1 MITVRLPSASQRNS
15 GRNPFTSRSMRISAV
30 AAVAAGAVVLA
41 GCTPAQNDDGAEDQT
56 VTVWHYFSDENQV
69 KILEDYKAMFE
80 EANPDVVVEN
90 VYVPYDQMVP
100 NLLTS
105 ATSSNGPDV
114 VVFNGGDATTLAL
127 GGALAPL
134 DEQWAGYADADQYAD
149 ALLRSLDGTLYATSG
164 YVNLLGLWYNQDVL
178 DAVGVEP
185 PTTLDEL
192 NAALDEVVAA
202 GYQGITLTGVP
213 NGQSEWQAYP
223 WMSAFGFDYA
233 DPQREPLVEAFTM
246 AQEWVSSGAL
256 SGEAVT
262 WDQTVPFQ
270 VFAAGDVAF
279 AENGNWQRGTAESTA
294 SFEYGVVPLPVGD
307 EGGVYMGGE
316 GLGIGAFADSP
327 TLAWKYL
334 EETYLSVDGQLIA
347 LETVGSIPARA
358 DAAQTEEVTSDPLI
372 AAFAETIATSG
383 QAYPPAVVP
392 AESASDLGL
401 EVGTVWSAVLA
412 GQLTPEDAADQVL
425 AIVAELIK

>member
-1 MITVRLPSASQRNS
+1 MNTVHPSSAFGRPS
-15 GRNPFTSRSMRISAV
+15 GKNPFTSRSLRMSAT
-30 AAVAAGAVVLA
+30 AVIAAAGLVLV
-41 GCTPAQNDDGAEDQT
+41 GCAPAQDSGGAEDQT

-69 KILEDYKAMFE
+69 KILDDYKAMFE
-80 EANPDVVVEN
+80 ETNPEMTVEN

-100 NLLTS
+100 NLLKS
-105 ATSSNGPDV
+105 ATSSDGPDV
-114 VVFNGGDATTLAL
+114 VVFNGGDATTLAV

-134 DEQWAGYADADQYAD
+134 DDQWAAYADAGQYSD

-178 DAVGVEP
+178 DAVGIDP

-192 NAALDEVVAA
+192 NVALDEVVAA

-233 DPQREPLVEAFTM
+233 DPQREPLIKAFTM

-256 SGEAVT
+256 SAEAVT

-270 VFAAGDVAF
+270 TFAAGNVAF

-294 SFEYGVVPLPVGD
+294 SFNYGVVPLPVGD
-307 EGGVYMGGE
+307 KGGVYMGGE
-316 GLGIGAFADSP
+316 GLSIGAFADSP

-334 EETYLSVDGQLIA
+334 EETYLSVEGQLIA
-347 LETVGSIPARA
+347 LKTVGSIPARA
-358 DAAQTEEVTSDPLI
+358 DAAQTDEVTSDPLI

-383 QAYPPAVVP
+383 QAYPAAVVP

-412 GQLTPEDAADQVL
+412 GQVTPEDAADQVL
-425 AIVAELIK
+425 AIVAKLIK

>member
-1 MITVRLPSASQRNS
+1 MNTVHPSSASGRPS
-15 GRNPFTSRSMRISAV
+15 GKNPFTSRSQRRLAIAAIAV
-30 AAVAAGAVVLA
+30 AGLVLVGCAPAA
-41 GCTPAQNDDGAEDQT
+41 DDGGAEDQT
-56 VTVWHYFSDENQV
+56 VTVWHYFSDANQV
-69 KILEDYKAMFE
+69 KILDDYKAMFE
-80 EANPDVVVEN
+80 EANPEMTVEN
-90 VYVPYDQMVP
+90 VYIPYDQMVP
-100 NLLTS
+100 NLLKS
-105 ATSSNGPDV
+105 ATSSDGPDV
-114 VVFNGGDATTLAL
+114 VVFNGGDATTLAV

-134 DEQWAGYADADQYAD
+134 DKQWAAYADAGQYSD

-178 DAVGVEP
+178 DAVGVDP

-202 GYQGITLTGVP
+202 GYQGITLAGVP

-233 DPQREPLVEAFTM
+233 DPQREPLIKAFRM

-256 SGEAVT
+256 SAEAVT

-270 VFAAGDVAF
+270 TFAAGNVAF
-279 AENGNWQRGTAESTA
+279 AENGDWQRGTAESTA
-294 SFEYGVVPLPVGD
+294 SFNYGVVPLPVGD
-307 EGGVYMGGE
+307 KGGVYMGGE
-316 GLGIGAFADSP
+316 GLSIGAFADSP

-334 EETYLSVDGQLIA
+334 EETYLSVEGQLIA
-347 LETVGSIPARA
+347 LKTVGSIPARA
-358 DAAQTEEVTSDPLI
+358 DAAQADEVTSDPLI

-383 QAYPPAVVP
+383 QAYPAAVVP

-412 GQLTPEDAADQVL
+412 GQVTPEDAADQVL
-425 AIVAELIK
+425 AIVAKLIK

>member
-1 MITVRLPSASQRNS
+1 MITVRPPSASPRTS
-15 GRNPFTSRSMRISAV
+15 GKNPFISRSLRLSAV
-30 AAVAAGAVVLA
+30 AAISAAGLVLA
-41 GCTPAQNDDGAEDQT
+41 GCAPAQESGAAEDTT
-56 VTVWHYFSDENQV
+56 VTVWHYFADDNQV
-69 KILEDYKAMFE
+69 KILDDYKAMFE
-80 EANPDVVVEN
+80 EANPDLTVEN

-100 NLLTS
+100 NLLKS
-105 ATSSNGPDV
+105 ATSSDGPDV

-134 DEQWAGYADADQYAD
+134 DEQWASYADAGQYSD
-149 ALLRSLDGTLYATSG
+149 ALLRSLDGTLYATTG

-192 NAALDEVVAA
+192 NSALDAVVAA

-233 DPQREPLVEAFTM
+233 DPQREPLIEAFTM
-246 AQEWVSSGAL
+246 AQEWVASGKL
-256 SGEAVT
+256 SAEAVT

-270 VFAAGDVAF
+270 VFAAGNVAF

-294 SFEYGVVPLPVGD
+294 SFNYGVVPLPVGD
-307 EGGVYMGGE
+307 KGGVYMGGE
-316 GLGIGAFADSP
+316 GLSIGAFADSP
-327 TLAWKYL
+327 TYAWKYL
-334 EETYLSVDGQLIA
+334 EETYLSVEGQLIA
-347 LETVGSIPARA
+347 LNTVGSIPARA
-358 DAAQTEEVTSDPLI
+358 DAAETEEVTSDPLI

-383 QAYPPAVVP
+383 QAYPPPVVP

-412 GQLTPEDAADQVL
+412 NQVTPEEAADQVL
-425 AIVAELIK
+425 AIVAKLIK